1 MTVLVDPV
9 VEVELVVEL
18 LPDDVVLPELEELDV
33 ELDDDEVELEGV
45 DSEFMMSSS

>member
-45 DSEFMMSSS
+45 ESEFMMSSS